1 MKVSTFRLPET
12 FNYDGNVNMLT
23 DVEAINQCLKVLFQ
37 VNRGELFGDSNFGSI
52 LYNSRYTSNSDIIKD
67 ILKDSILSMISRYD
81 HRIEVTE
88 LSLTIDDVR
97 IHIDLSY
104 AFLSMTSTLGINIIR
119 EN

>member
-1 MKVSTFRLPET
+1 
-12 FNYDGNVNMLT
+12 
-23 DVEAINQCLKVLFQ
+23 
-37 VNRGELFGDSNFGSI
+37 
-52 LYNSRYTSNSDIIKD
+52 
-67 ILKDSILSMISRYD
+67 MISRYD